1 MKSAVGA
8 VVSLVL
14 LAFIAGSAVAQESG
28 DQETAIFAGGCFWC
42 MEEAYEKV
50 EGVEEA
56 VSGYIGG
63 HVEDPTYRQVTRGG
77 TGHHEAVRVIYDPSV
92 VTYDELVD
100 IFWRN
105 IDPVDDG
112 GQFCDRGS
120 SYLSGI
126 FYQND
131 REERIARQSLRELE
145 QSGRFSQEIATE
157 ISEAGE
163 FYVAEEYH
171 QDYYKKN
178 TVRYRIYKRAC
189 GREARLNEIW
199 G

>member
-1 MKSAVGA
+1 MTQRRLAIFGLALLFAAPAVGA
-8 VVSLVL
+8 QD
-14 LAFIAGSAVAQESG
+14 GENR
-28 DQETAIFAGGCFWC
+28 ETAIFAGGCFWC
-42 MEEAYEKV
+42 MEEVYEAV
-50 EGVEEA
+50 DGVYEA

-63 HVEDPTYRQVTRGG
+63 HVESPSYREVTTGN
-77 TGHHEAVRVIYDPSV
+77 TGHHEAVRVEYDPSV
-92 VTYDELVD
+92 VSYRELVD

-105 IDPVDDG
+105 VDPVDGG

-120 SYLSGI
+120 SYLSAI
-126 FYQND
+126 FYQNS
-131 REERIARQSLRELE
+131 REERIARQSRRELE
-145 QSGRFSQEIATE
+145 QSDRFSREIATE

-171 QDYYKKN
+171 QDYYEKN
-178 TVRYRIYKRAC
+178 PLQYRLYKRAC